1 MNNVNID
8 NVPLNRFHFKI
19 TALTFGAHLT
29 DGYIIGLI
37 GMVFT
42 LITPL
47 MHLNSFW
54 QGAIGSAVLIGLFA
68 GSLFF
73 GFISDKLGRQKIF
86 CISFILV
93 LIGSLAQFYA
103 NTPLELF
110 FCRALIGIGLG
121 GDYTVGHALLAEFL
135 PKKSR
140 GAILGSFSVVW
151 TFGYVLATFIAKFV
165 IELDLGQD
173 TWRYLLA
180 STAIPAAIILIARIG
195 TPESPRWLMQHGR
208 KAEAEAVVKKYFGP
222 NVTIENETD
231 QTSHQTSTSSVKL
244 LFSRKYIKRTLFN
257 CIFFTCIV
265 MPYFAIYTFLPM
277 ILDVMKLSND
287 FTTETILNLMLL
299 LGAVIGIYC
308 TYKYSRRGFLIYSF
322 VLLSV
327 SLLLISILPDTFN
340 WALVLLFAFFTIVL
354 SAVSNLVGVFPAESF
369 PTEVRSSG
377 IGIATAV
384 SRLGSAASTFILP
397 ISLLQ
402 IGITG
407 TMFLLVLIL
416 VFGLIISYF
425 WAPETKNL
433 SLVEASKVD
442 KDNAHVNLNVATK
455 SIS

>member
-1 MNNVNID
+1 MNTVNID

-47 MHLNSFW
+47 MQLDSFW

-110 FCRALIGIGLG
+110 LCRVLIGVGLG

-165 IELDLGQD
+165 IELDLGPN

-195 TPESPRWLMQHGR
+195 TPESPRWLIQHGR
-208 KAEAEAVVKKYFGP
+208 KEEAQAVIKKHFGE
-222 NVTIENETD
+222 NIVIENEFD
-231 QTSHQTSTSSVKL
+231 HKSYQNNFSSIKL
-244 LFSRKYIKRTLFN
+244 LFSQKYIKRTLFN

-277 ILDVMKLSND
+277 ILEVMKLSND
-287 FTTETILNLMLL
+287 FTTETILNMMLL
-299 LGAVIGIYC
+299 VGAVIGIYC
-308 TYKYSRRGFLIYSF
+308 TYKFSRRGFLIYSF
-322 VLLSV
+322 VLLSL
-327 SLLLISILPDTFN
+327 SLLLITVLPEEFN
-340 WALVLLFAFFTIVL
+340 WALVLSFAIFTIIL

-384 SRLGSAASTFILP
+384 SRFGSAISTFILP

-402 IGITG
+402 IGMTG
-407 TMFLLVLIL
+407 TMLLLVLIL
-416 VFGLIISYF
+416 IFGAIISYL

-433 SLVEASKVD
+433 SLVEASE
-442 KDNAHVNLNVATK
+442 AK
-455 SIS
+455 SKQNKRDREAVS

>member
-1 MNNVNID
+1 MNTINID

-47 MHLNSFW
+47 MQLDSFW
-54 QGAIGSAVLIGLFA
+54 QGAIGSAVLIGLFV

-73 GFISDKLGRQKIF
+73 GFISDRLGRQKIF

-93 LIGSLAQFYA
+93 LIGSLAQFYV
-103 NTPLELF
+103 NTPIELF
-110 FCRALIGIGLG
+110 LCRVLIGIGLG

-165 IELDLGQD
+165 IDLDLGPE
-173 TWRYLLA
+173 TWRFLLA

-195 TPESPRWLMQHGR
+195 TPESPRWLVQHGR
-208 KAEAEAVVKKYFGP
+208 QQEADTIVKKYFGA
-222 NVTIENETD
+222 NVTIENEAD
-231 QTSHQTSTSSVKL
+231 HQSHQNSLSSIKL
-244 LFSRKYIKRTLFN
+244 LFSQKYIKRTLFN

-277 ILDVMKLSND
+277 ILDLMKLSNN
-287 FTTETILNLMLL
+287 FTTETILNMMLL

-308 TYKYSRRGFLIYSF
+308 TYKFSRRGFLIYSF
-322 VLLSV
+322 VLLSL
-327 SLLLISILPDTFN
+327 SLLLITVLPEIMN
-340 WALVLLFAFFTIVL
+340 WALVLSFAIFTIIL

-384 SRLGSAASTFILP
+384 SRFGSAASTFILP
-397 ISLLQ
+397 ISLIQ
-402 IGITG
+402 IGMTG

-416 VFGLIISYF
+416 VFGTIISYL

-433 SLVEASKVD
+433 SLVEAAKGG
-442 KDNAHVNLNVATK
+442 K
-455 SIS
+455 

>member
-1 MNNVNID
+1 MNTINID

-47 MHLNSFW
+47 MQLDSFW
-54 QGAIGSAVLIGLFA
+54 QGAIGSAVLIGLFV

-73 GFISDKLGRQKIF
+73 GFISDRLGRQKIF

-93 LIGSLAQFYA
+93 LIGSLAQFYV
-103 NTPLELF
+103 NTPIELF
-110 FCRALIGIGLG
+110 LCRVLIGIGLG

-165 IELDLGQD
+165 IDLDLGPE
-173 TWRYLLA
+173 TWRFLLA

-195 TPESPRWLMQHGR
+195 TPESPRWLAQHGR
-208 KAEAEAVVKKYFGP
+208 QQEADTIVKKYFGA
-222 NVTIENETD
+222 NVTIENEAD
-231 QTSHQTSTSSVKL
+231 HQSHQNSLSSIKL
-244 LFSRKYIKRTLFN
+244 LFSQKYIKRTLFN

-277 ILDVMKLSND
+277 ILDLMKLSNN
-287 FTTETILNLMLL
+287 FTTETILNMMLL

-308 TYKYSRRGFLIYSF
+308 TYKFSRRGFLIYSF
-322 VLLSV
+322 VLLSL
-327 SLLLISILPDTFN
+327 SLLLITVLPEIMN
-340 WALVLLFAFFTIVL
+340 WALVLSFAIFTIIL

-384 SRLGSAASTFILP
+384 SRFGSAASTFILP
-397 ISLLQ
+397 ISLIQ
-402 IGITG
+402 IGMTG

-416 VFGLIISYF
+416 VFGTIISYL

-433 SLVEASKVD
+433 SLVEAAKGG
-442 KDNAHVNLNVATK
+442 K
-455 SIS
+455 

>member
-1 MNNVNID
+1 MKTVNID

-42 LITPL
+42 LITPI

-54 QGAIGSAVLIGLFA
+54 QGAIGSAVLIGLFL
-68 GSLFF
+68 GSLLF

-110 FCRALIGIGLG
+110 LCRVLIGFGLG

-135 PKKSR
+135 PRKSR

-151 TFGYVLATFIAKFV
+151 TFGYVLATFIAKFA
-165 IELDLGQD
+165 IDLDLGPD

-180 STAIPAAIILIARIG
+180 STAIPAAIILVARIG

-208 KAEAEAVVKKYFGP
+208 VQEARDVVRKYFGP
-222 NVTIENETD
+222 NVTIENEMD
-231 QTSHQTSTSSVKL
+231 RDSHQQSFSSVKL
-244 LFSRKYIKRTLFN
+244 LFSQKYIKRTLFN

-299 LGAVIGIYC
+299 VGAVIGIYC
-308 TYKYSRRGFLIYSF
+308 TYKFSRRGFLIYSF
-322 VLLSV
+322 VLLS
-327 SLLLISILPDTFN
+327 LGLFLITILPETFN
-340 WALVLLFAFFTIVL
+340 WAIVLIFSGFTIVL

-377 IGIATAV
+377 IGVATAV

-402 IGITG
+402 VGMTG
-407 TMFLLVLIL
+407 TMLLLVLIL
-416 VFGLIISYF
+416 VFGTIISIL

-433 SLVEASKVD
+433 SLVEASEVDGENAFFEAKADKV
-442 KDNAHVNLNVATK
+442 
-455 SIS
+455 

>member
-1 MNNVNID
+1 MNTVNID
-8 NVPLNRFHFKI
+8 NVPLNKFHLKI

-47 MHLNSFW
+47 MQLDSFW
-54 QGAIGSAVLIGLFA
+54 QGAIGSAVLIGLFV

-93 LIGSLAQFYA
+93 LIGSIAQFYA
-103 NTPLELF
+103 STPLELF
-110 FCRALIGIGLG
+110 LCRVLMGIGLG

-135 PKKSR
+135 PKQSR

-165 IELDLGQD
+165 IDLDLGPD

-208 KAEAEAVVKKYFGP
+208 KDEARAIVQKYFGAH
-222 NVTIENETD
+222 VTIESETD
-231 QTSHQTSTSSVKL
+231 QAAQQNSFSSIKL
-244 LFSRKYIKRTLFN
+244 LFSQKYLKRTLFN

-277 ILDVMKLSND
+277 ILELMKLSND

-308 TYKYSRRGFLIYSF
+308 TYKFSRRGFLIYSF

-327 SLLLISILPDTFN
+327 SLLLITILPASLN
-340 WALVLLFAFFTIVL
+340 WALVLLFAAFTMIL

-384 SRLGSAASTFILP
+384 SRFGSAASTFILP

-402 IGITG
+402 IGMTA
-407 TMFLLVLIL
+407 TMLLLVCIL
-416 VFGLIISYF
+416 VFGTIISIL

-433 SLVEASKVD
+433 SLVEASEVD
-442 KDNAHVNLNVATK
+442 EIKTYTASKELR
-455 SIS
+455 